1 MVGVYHHV
9 VRVGHLAVEVHSAT
23 AAHLRHILHAAHE
36 LVLGDDYRSCGFA
49 KRLER
54 HVVHGLAALGGV
66 GLEYGLQVFLLF
78 GGNLPLL
85 LLILTDK
92 VIHHIRID
100 TYELGILE
108 LTFEHL
114 HKVAVELAIHH
125 HNVVLMRLCC
135 LDEAVLRLGVVA
147 VDINYLAILVGLLL
161 LNGLAVLLEGV
172 VLAINILKHSKLS
185 GAIVEL
191 LVGKHAVLHE
201 ELQVGPLLLVG
212 FALVLEEGVQ
222 AVGHLLGD
230 VVRNL
235 LNVGIGL
242 QVAARYVKRNI
253 GRVDNPV

>member
-1 MVGVYHHV
+1 
-9 VRVGHLAVEVHSAT
+9 
-23 AAHLRHILHAAHE
+23 
-36 LVLGDDYRSCGFA
+36 
-49 KRLER
+49 
-54 HVVHGLAALGGV
+54 
-66 GLEYGLQVFLLF
+66 
-78 GGNLPLL
+78 
-85 LLILTDK
+85 
-92 VIHHIRID
+92 
-100 TYELGILE
+100 
-108 LTFEHL
+108 
-114 HKVAVELAIHH
+114 
-125 HNVVLMRLCC
+125 MRLCS
-135 LDEAVLRLGVVA
+135 LNEAVLRLGIVA